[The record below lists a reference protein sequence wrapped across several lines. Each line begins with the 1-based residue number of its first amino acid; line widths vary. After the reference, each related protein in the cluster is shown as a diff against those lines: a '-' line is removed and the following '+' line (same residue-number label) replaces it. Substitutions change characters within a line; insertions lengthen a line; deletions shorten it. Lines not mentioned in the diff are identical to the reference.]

1 MTSGHRFTSHIW
13 VQPLRRALR
22 AGWVQAN
29 MNSSMPSDMFKAG
42 ARAFAVLRPIADASA
57 QDRIRQQ
64 ILDAFVA
71 FEAETVGVR

>member
-1 MTSGHRFTSHIW
+1 VTSGHRFTFHVW

-42 ARAFAVLRPIADASA
+42 AHAFAER
-57 QDRIRQQ
+57 
-64 ILDAFVA
+64 
-71 FEAETVGVR
+71 EARAAGLID

>member
-1 MTSGHRFTSHIW
+1 MADEFTIDTRTSDIIKVRHVTSGHRFTSHIW

-42 ARAFAVLRPIADASA
+42 ARAFAER
-57 QDRIRQQ
+57 
-64 ILDAFVA
+64 
-71 FEAETVGVR
+71 EARAAGLID